1 MKPRT
6 AIRDPKAELK
16 SKVFCILGDKRV
28 YRSKSPAMFNA
39 VLKQSGIDGM
49 YVPFMVEPGRIGE
62 AVRSLKILNIAGA
75 NITLPYKEA
84 VLPHINVL
92 SEGANI
98 IGAINTVARDGEVL
112 KGYNTNAIGFMDA
125 LEEAEFETT
134 GKTAL
139 VFGNGGAAR
148 AVVFMLNWLRAGTI
162 YVAGRSVEKA
172 MRVVT
177 RIRGE
182 AVSLDSLAE
191 HALQAH
197 IVVNATSVSG
207 TAEATELALMVQ
219 KLQLPDCELVIDL
232 NYGRSQNFWEDMAIA
247 KDIPF
252 MDGLSILANQARRS
266 FALWTGVDV
275 DPKEFL
281 KALDEVAPGNDGS

>member
-16 SKVFCILGDKRV
+16 SKVFCILGDERV

-39 VLKQSGIDGM
+39 VLKQTGIDGM

-62 AVRSLKILNIAGA
+62 AVRSLKVLNIAGA
-75 NITLPYKEA
+75 NVTLPFKEA
-84 VLPHINVL
+84 VIPHINVL

-98 IGAINTVARDGEVL
+98 IGAINTVARDKEVL

-125 LEEAEFETT
+125 LEEAEFEAS

-139 VFGNGGAAR
+139 VIGNGGAAR

-162 YVAGRSVEKA
+162 IVAGRSVEKA

-182 AVSLDSLAE
+182 AISLDSLIE
-191 HALQAH
+191 HSGQAH
-197 IVVNATSVSG
+197 ILVNATSVSS
-207 TAEATELALMVQ
+207 TAEASDLALMVQ
-219 KLQLPDCELVIDL
+219 KLPLNQCELVIDL

-247 KDIPF
+247 KNIRF
-252 MDGLSILANQARRS
+252 MDGRTILANQARRS

-281 KALDEVAPGNDGS
+281 KAMDEVA